1 MKYYDWIKLILGVW
15 IFASPWILD
24 FSGINLAL
32 WNNIIVGVL
41 MIIFSLRQIFSNKT
55 EAENLK

>member
-32 WNNIIVGVL
+32 WNNVIIGGL
-41 MIIFSLRQIFSNKT
+41 MIIFSLWRIFSKKI
-55 EAENLK
+55 ENNQ